1 MQFVIYALLG
11 IIILML
17 CFVIF
22 LLWKLYENSV
32 YIQELKEFIEWL
44 GESKE

>member
-22 LLWKLYENSV
+22 LLGRLYEEN
-32 YIQELKEFIEWL
+32 IFKKELTLFLEWL
-44 GESKE
+44 GEEE